1 MAKIGFIGMGNMGT
15 AIMRGLLKTYKPE
28 ELLFTSAHEA
38 KMQKITEETGVAHVS
53 TATDCAEQVK
63 YLVLAV
69 KPQILPTVFKE
80 LNGKLR
86 KDQVVISIAAGYAIA
101 DLQAGLGDSAR
112 IVRSMPNTPAMVG
125 EGMSGVSYDE
135 ALFTDEEK
143 DVIDGFFTSFG
154 KMEKVDEKLMDVVG
168 SASGCSPAYVYMFI
182 EALADGCVK
191 NGLPRQAAYKMVAQA
206 VLGSAK
212 MVLETGKHPA
222 ELRDQVTSPG
232 GTTIAGIYAME
243 KRGIRAALIDGVK
256 ACLDRSDEMSG
267 K

>member
-28 ELLFTSAHEA
+28 ELLFTSVHEA

-69 KPQILPTVFKE
+69 KPQVLPTVFKE
-80 LNGKLR
+80 LNGKIR

-212 MVLETGKHPA
+212 MVLETGKHPG
-222 ELRDQVTSPG
+222 ELKDMVCSPG
-232 GTTIAGIYAME
+232 GTTIEGL
-243 KRGIRAALIDGVK
+243 AALEENGFRGAIIK
-256 ACLDRSDEMSG
+256 ACDANFEKNKKLKG
-267 K
+267 

>member
-69 KPQILPTVFKE
+69 KPQVLPTVFKE
-80 LNGKLR
+80 LNGKIR

-182 EALADGCVK
+182 EALADSAVRY
-191 NGLPRQAAYKMVAQA
+191 GLPRDKAYEFAAQTVKGAA
-206 VLGSAK
+206 E
-212 MVLETGKHPA
+212 MVLQTGKHPG
-222 ELRDQVTSPG
+222 ELKDMVCSPA
-232 GTTIAGIYAME
+232 GTTIAGV
-243 KRGIRAALIDGVK
+243 AALEEYGFRNAVLK
-256 ACLDRSDEMSG
+256 ANEACYE
-267 K
+267 KCEAIK